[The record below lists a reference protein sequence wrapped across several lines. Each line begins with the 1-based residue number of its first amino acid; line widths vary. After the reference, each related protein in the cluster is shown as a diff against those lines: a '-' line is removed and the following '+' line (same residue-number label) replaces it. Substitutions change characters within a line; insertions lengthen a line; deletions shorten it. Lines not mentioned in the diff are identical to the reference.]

1 MAKNPLKITS
11 TTLRDAHQSLLATR
25 MHTDDMI
32 DVCESIDKV
41 GYFSVEMWGGAT
53 FDSCIRF
60 TGENP
65 WERITTLKKYIKKTP
80 FQMLLRG
87 QNCVGY
93 RHYADDLVGAFIDHA
108 ADRGIDIFRIFDAL
122 NDPRNVEFATNRVKK
137 KNKTAEGCICYTTSP
152 VHTIDTY
159 VKLAQQLKDMGS
171 DLICIKDM
179 AGLLDP
185 IKAFE
190 LTKRLKEEVKLPV
203 HLHTHSTTGFSVATY
218 LKAAEAGVD
227 IIDCAI
233 STLSMGTSQPAV
245 ETFVAMFE
253 GTDRDTG
260 FDTKLLKTIAAH
272 IDEVRKENYQS
283 YETGFSGVDA
293 RVLTAQVPGGM
304 LSNLNNQLK
313 EMNAL
318 DKYNEVMEEIPR
330 VREDFGFPPLV
341 TPSSQIVGVQ
351 AVMNV
356 ISGERYKVIPE
367 ESKLYLKGMYGRPPA
382 DVNEE
387 IRKKALGDEKVI
399 DSRPADLL
407 EPEFPKIDKEN
418 IKYLKNVEDKIIY
431 AMFPKASMPFFEARE
446 KGELHKF
453 KEKLHTKPVAHKQ
466 KDSESIIDSNI
477 YKYNVKVEGQTFEVL
492 VSEGEI
498 KAEAKTQKSAKKTQ
512 QKPQA
517 SGGKITG
524 EQIDIKSELPGVVI
538 DVLVNQ
544 GQQVRAGEKI
554 LVIEAMKMM
563 NDITAPI
570 DGIVSSVNV
579 SANDKIEIGTVMV
592 SISQTQ

>member
-32 DVCESIDKV
+32 EICETIDSV
-41 GYFSVEMWGGAT
+41 GYYSVEMWGGAT

-65 WERITTLKKYIKKTP
+65 WERITTLKKYIKNTP

-93 RHYADDLVGAFIDHA
+93 RHYADDLVASFVDHA
-108 ADRGIDIFRIFDAL
+108 ADRGMDIFRVFDAL
-122 NDPRNVEFATNRVKK
+122 NDPRNVEFAINRVKK
-137 KNKTAEGCICYTTSP
+137 NNKKAEGCICYTTSP
-152 VHTIDTY
+152 VHTIDSY
-159 VKLAQQLKDMGS
+159 IKLGKQLKDMGS

-185 IKAFE
+185 LTAYD
-190 LTKRLKEEVKLPV
+190 LTKRLKDEVKLPI
-203 HLHTHSTTGFSVATY
+203 HLHTHSTTGFSVAMY
-218 LKAAEAGVD
+218 MKAAEAGVD

-233 STLSMGTSQPAV
+233 STISMGTSQPAV
-245 ETFVAMFE
+245 ETFVAMFK

-260 FDTKLLKTIAAH
+260 LDPAKLKIIASH
-272 IDEVRKENYQS
+272 IEQVRKENYQS
-283 YETGFSGVDA
+283 YETGFNGVDA

-318 DKYNEVMEEIPR
+318 DKYDAVMEEIPK
-330 VREDFGFPPLV
+330 VRKDFGYPPLV

-387 IRKKALGDEKVI
+387 IRKKALGDEEIITV
-399 DSRPADLL
+399 RPADTLD
-407 EPEFPKIDKEN
+407 PEFPKINKEN
-418 IKYLKNVEDKIIY
+418 IPYLKNEEDKIIY

-446 KGELHKF
+446 NGELYKF
-453 KEKLHTKPVAHKQ
+453 KEKLHKKPETPKSKQ
-466 KDSESIIDSNI
+466 SNETDV

-492 VSEGEI
+492 VSEGDISAEHVSSSKSVKQT
-498 KAEAKTQKSAKKTQ
+498 KAPAPAAKS
-512 QKPQA
+512 
-517 SGGKITG
+517 TG
-524 EQIDIKSELPGVVI
+524 EAIDIKSELPGVVI
-538 DVLVNQ
+538 DVLVTD

-563 NDITAPI
+563 NDITSPI
-570 DGIVSSVNV
+570 DGVISSVNV
-579 SANDKIEIGTVMV
+579 KTNDKIEIGAVMV